1 MTNFPTE
8 PPTACQE
15 LVALLAAVDKLAERA
30 SSLNR
35 TAHKIQGENSPS
47 FKCPTTHIAPS
58 DRLPDI
64 LDKLDTEAAADCVF
78 VRGVTKSPAV
88 VAAEHTDAPD
98 GSRTWWVVYV
108 GREPGLYTT
117 VSEQANSQTKG
128 CPNQQCRK
136 KSSKSEA
143 LLFYQQKWGEN
154 EVRKWNE
161 VAEGD
166 N

>member
-8 PPTACQE
+8 PPTARQE
-15 LVALLAAVDKLAERA
+15 LVALLAAADKLAECA

-35 TAHKIQGENSPS
+35 TARKIQ
-47 FKCPTTHIAPS
+47 

-64 LDKLDTEAAADCVF
+64 LDKLDAEAAADRVF
-78 VRGVTKSPAV
+78 VRGIAKSPAV
-88 VAAEHTDAPD
+88 VAAKHTDAAD

-117 VSEQANSQTKG
+117 FEQADVQTKG
-128 CPNQQCRK
+128 CPNQQCRRK
-136 KSSKSEA
+136 TSKAEA
-143 LLFYQQKWGEN
+143 LAFYQQKWGEN

-161 VAEGD
+161 VAED
-166 N
+166 D

>member
-1 MTNFPTE
+1 MTNIATE

-15 LVALLAAVDKLAERA
+15 LVALITAADKLAERA

-35 TAHKIQGENSPS
+35 TARKIQ
-47 FKCPTTHIAPS
+47 

-64 LDKLDTEAAADCVF
+64 LDKLDAEAAADRVF
-78 VRGVTKSPAV
+78 VCGVAKSPAV
-88 VAAEHTDAPD
+88 VAAEHADAPD

-117 VSEQANSQTKG
+117 VEQANAQTKG

-136 KSSKSEA
+136 KTSKSEA
-143 LLFYQQKWGEN
+143 LVFYQQKWGED
-154 EVRKWNE
+154 EVPKWNE
-161 VAEGD
+161 VAED
-166 N
+166 D

>member
-8 PPTACQE
+8 PPTARQE
-15 LVALLAAVDKLAERA
+15 LVALLAAADKLAERA

-35 TAHKIQGENSPS
+35 TARKIQ
-47 FKCPTTHIAPS
+47 

-64 LDKLDTEAAADCVF
+64 LDKLDAEAAADRVF
-78 VRGVTKSPAV
+78 VRGVAKSPATV
-88 VAAEHTDAPD
+88 TAEHADALD

-117 VSEQANSQTKG
+117 VEQANAQTKG

-136 KSSKSEA
+136 KTSKSEA

-161 VAEGD
+161 VSED
-166 N
+166 D